1 MDRSAPLPGAL
12 PSAPPAAP
20 GASPDTAVAQTA
32 SLAAAAPPARRLFG
46 LTTDLGLPDGIN
58 LGLVVRPT
66 SWIRAHGVGGT
77 NTASVGFRGGITA
90 IPYWFWHFGPSITL
104 EAGYCKL
111 GDFNDALR
119 TFFQVPSW
127 MNGYV
132 QQAGYTYYNAHFGLE
147 FGRGNLTGY
156 LHFGGSYMDVKVR
169 TPHAVTIPPVTGAP
183 QSSSDPAQ
191 VILRQDA
198 TVTVYTLSGKAGII
212 VYFGGL

>member
-1 MDRSAPLPGAL
+1 
-12 PSAPPAAP
+12 
-20 GASPDTAVAQTA
+20 
-32 SLAAAAPPARRLFG
+32 
-46 LTTDLGLPDGIN
+46 LGLPDGIN

-77 NTASVGFRGGITA
+77 NTAGVGFRGGITA
-90 IPYWFWHFGPSITL
+90 IPYWFWHFGPSITF
-104 EAGYCKL
+104 EAGFCRL

-119 TFFQVPSW
+119 AFFQVPSW
-127 MNGYV
+127 MSGYV

-147 FGRGNLTGY
+147 FGRGNVTGY
-156 LHFGGSYMDVKVR
+156 LHFGGSYLDVKVR
-169 TPHAVTIPPVTGAP
+169 TPHAVAIPPVTTAGGS
-183 QSSSDPAQ
+183 QTSGDPAQ